1 MKPVVV
7 DAMGGDNAP
16 SIVIE
21 GVREAIDA
29 GIPVE
34 LVGDPDLADDCGDIV
49 LHAASEVIG
58 MAEEPGR
65 AVRNKKDSS
74 IVRAAELVR
83 DGHALSLI
91 HISEPTRPY

>member
-34 LVGDPDLADDCGDIV
+34 LVGDPHMQMTVVTLFCMPLPRLLGWQKSRDV
-49 LHAASEVIG
+49 LSAIRKTH
-58 MAEEPGR
+58 R
-65 AVRNKKDSS
+65 
-74 IVRAAELVR
+74 
-83 DGHALSLI
+83 
-91 HISEPTRPY
+91 

>member
-34 LVGDPDLADDCGDIV
+34 LVGDPHIADDCGDIF

-58 MAEEPGR
+58 MAEEPGTCC
-65 AVRNKKDSS
+65 
-74 IVRAAELVR
+74 
-83 DGHALSLI
+83 
-91 HISEPTRPY
+91 PQ